1 MMMFQCLFLLGIIS
15 FASPNCFFFIEDVY
29 FYKVYSFLRG
39 LIAWYLP
46 KCVLLHWASYTF
58 VYVIQTIG
66 SLVDLYLF
74 LLYGFHSIPVSCSLP
89 RLESLHLWF
98 TSFWFSYGM
107 RCCSL
112 LYVKADQNTRVM
124 KRCLMA
130 CA

>member
-29 FYKVYSFLRG
+29 FSKVYSFLRDP
-39 LIAWYLP
+39 LDQET
-46 KCVLLHWASYTF
+46 KVFFFCLLAFLLVPPISY
-58 VYVIQTIG
+58 
-66 SLVDLYLF
+66 F
-74 LLYGFHSIPVSCSLP
+74 LLYGFHSIPVSCSL
-89 RLESLHLWF
+89 RKLESLHLWF
-98 TSFWFSYGM
+98 TSFWFSNGM